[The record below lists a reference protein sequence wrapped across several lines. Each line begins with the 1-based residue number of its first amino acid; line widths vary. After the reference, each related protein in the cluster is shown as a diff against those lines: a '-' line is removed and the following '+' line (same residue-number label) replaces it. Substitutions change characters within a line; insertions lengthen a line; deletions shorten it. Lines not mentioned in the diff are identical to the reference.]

1 MNDYT
6 AIESKIRA
14 MRAKLLSPGFIR
26 EDLTANSTDEFYR
39 FLSSQSNYRQVMPEQ
54 LPRQIPRDELEA
66 VIMHG
71 VQLDFI
77 KLYRFASIKQRHAL
91 QLFGVRYEVAFIK
104 EVMHQM
110 DNLHQLKLSLNPF
123 TDYLDKNRHF
133 HTAELLVAHSIHDVI
148 HSFRDTIYAPF
159 FENFALNNQVDS
171 YNHYELESTLD
182 QYIALYVDRKARRVL
197 KAKELTYF
205 KKLNG
210 TSYDLMNIC
219 IVYRLKFLFH
229 YDETEIR
236 PALFKTYHR
245 LTDPVLD
252 QLLLTNDVSS
262 FQAIVDDLG
271 YGQTLDFTQAYFPL
285 LAQHKLVDQ
294 LFRRYVRALP
304 HSMLTIFEYLEDK
317 ETEAR
322 LLIQEL
328 EKISYAHLT
337 A

>member
-14 MRAKLLSPGFIR
+14 MRAKLLSPSFIQ
-26 EDLTANSTDEFYR
+26 EDLTANTIDEFYR

-77 KLYRFASIKQRHAL
+77 KLYRFASIKQRQAL
-91 QLFGVRYEVAFIK
+91 QLFGVRYEVSFIK

-110 DNLHQLKLSLNPF
+110 DNLHQLNLSLNPF
-123 TDYLDKNRHF
+123 TDYLDKNRRF

-171 YNHYELESTLD
+171 YNHYELESALD

-294 LFRRYVRALP
+294 LFQRYVRALP

>member
-14 MRAKLLSPGFIR
+14 MRAKLLTPSFIQ
-26 EDLTANSTDEFYR
+26 EDLTANSADEFYR
-39 FLSSQSNYRQVMPEQ
+39 FLSSQSSYRQVMPEQ
-54 LPRQIPRDELEA
+54 LPRQMPRDELETI
-66 VIMHG
+66 IMHG

-77 KLYRFASIKQRHAL
+77 KLYRFASIEQRRAL
-91 QLFGVRYEVAFIK
+91 QLFGVRYEVSFIK
-104 EVMHQM
+104 EVMHQV

-123 TDYLDKNRHF
+123 TDYLDKSRHF
-133 HTAELLVAHSIHDVI
+133 HTAELLLAHSIHDVI

-159 FENFALNNQVDS
+159 FEKFSLNNQVDS
-171 YNHYELESTLD
+171 YNHYELESALD
-182 QYIALYVDRKARRVL
+182 QFIALYVDRKARRVL
-197 KAKELTYF
+197 KAKELNYF
-205 KKLNG
+205 KKLDG

-219 IVYRLKFLFH
+219 IIYRLKFLFH
-229 YDETEIR
+229 YENDDIR
-236 PALFKTYHR
+236 SALFKTHHR
-245 LTDPVLD
+245 LTDQVFD
-252 QLLLTNDVSS
+252 QLLLTSDLAS

-285 LAQHKLVDQ
+285 LAQHQLVDQ